1 MANIKQRGGGVTI
14 RVGGNTQETA
24 SLVDSLPDG
33 KAIIKDKGTTT
44 NPVCRD
50 RPHQTQ
56 TPATIFTPEMIYML
70 SHISSLVGVRWYL
83 GNWLFCTI

>member
-50 RPHQTQ
+50 RLYYTTVLLMFPIRHKLLL
-56 TPATIFTPEMIYML
+56 PYSPL
-70 SHISSLVGVRWYL
+70 K
-83 GNWLFCTI
+83 